1 LKRQWCPFSLKV
13 SVMKRTLLDRLRING
28 YFYIISAL
36 LLLLVIPSYQLLV
49 LNPNGFSTALAATG
63 TDRYATYLAWIGSHI
78 FQFLSYRL
86 LLILAFALLITLPFS
101 LYRIIVAQEI
111 LAQQQ
116 REAEE
121 QSDNDTDVEADENM
135 PTEDEHAEP
144 AYTANDGMPAYA
156 WRGRGFAVLAAWAG
170 FVGLIIY
177 VLASLASTSYFS
189 LVDHNTIS
197 NSVLATTSLLTIL
210 TNTVGI
216 GLLGL
221 GALFSG
227 AMIARTG
234 TNLWPGIWVAFGYV
248 SLFVGGLLCIGAL
261 AVAATPGTEQSS
273 LTTIATL
280 LLALW
285 TLWLGLMLVRLKP
298 EA

>member
-1 LKRQWCPFSLKV
+1 
-13 SVMKRTLLDRLRING
+13 MKRTLLDRLRTNG
-28 YFYIISAL
+28 YAYIIAAL

-49 LNPNGFSTALAATG
+49 LNPSGFNAALDTTG
-63 TDRYATYLAWIGSHI
+63 SGRYATYLAWIGAHI
-78 FQFLSYRL
+78 FQFVGYRL
-86 LLILAFALLITLPFS
+86 ILILAFALLITLPFS

-116 REAEE
+116 HETDK
-121 QSDNDTDVEADENM
+121 QGDNNTDTDTDEDISIADQPSEIAD
-135 PTEDEHAEP
+135 TH
-144 AYTANDGMPAYA
+144 TADDGMPAYA

-170 FVGLIIY
+170 FVGLLIY
-177 VLASLASTSYFS
+177 VLSSLASTGYFS
-189 LVDHNTIS
+189 LNHSAATGN
-197 NSVLATTSLLTIL
+197 VLATASLLTIL

-216 GLLGL
+216 GLLGI

-234 TNLWPGIWVAFGYV
+234 TNLWPGIWVAFGYT
-248 SLFVGGLLCIGAL
+248 SLFIGGLLCISAL
-261 AVAATPGTEQSS
+261 AVATTPGTEQSS

-285 TLWLGLMLVRLKP
+285 TLWLGLMLARLKP
-298 EA
+298 ET